1 MAKPMNRWEE
11 EHVPELPEVETI
23 RRELDREVVGKR
35 IKSVEATGDRSI
47 RRHGS
52 PKEFEAKLEG
62 AKFTG
67 VERRG
72 KYLLL
77 KLDTGDLLV
86 VHLGMSGQLRR
97 AQNRDPV
104 ADHTHVVITFTQAG
118 QLRFLD
124 PRTFGEMFVSTPD
137 ELTEDVPELAEL
149 GFDPVETPI
158 SWTVFGEMLIKRH
171 TKLKALLMDQK
182 FMAGLGNIYSDEI
195 LFAAGLR
202 YDRPADSLSTQEIR
216 RLYRS
221 VVETLHDAVK
231 YRGSTLADQGY
242 VDLHG
247 KTGDYQEHHK
257 VYARDGLACRRCR
270 TPIQKA
276 RFAGRT
282 TFYCPQCQV

>member
-1 MAKPMNRWEE
+1 M
-11 EHVPELPEVETI
+11 PELPEVETI

-35 IKSVEATGDRSI
+35 IKTVEATNAKVLGHHKSA
-47 RRHGS
+47 
-52 PKEFEAKLEG
+52 KEFAAKLDG
-62 AKFTG
+62 AKISG

-72 KYLLL
+72 KYLLF

-86 VHLGMSGQLRR
+86 CNLGNTGQLRR
-97 AQNRDPV
+97 AQAKDPV
-104 ADHTHVVITFTQAG
+104 TDATHVVITFTQAG

-124 PRTFGEMFVSTPD
+124 PKGAGELFLTTPD
-137 ELTEDVPELAEL
+137 ELDEAVPELAEL
-149 GFDPVETPI
+149 GFDPVETPLA
-158 SWTVFGEMLIKRH
+158 WTVFGEMLLKRN
-171 TKLKALLMDQK
+171 TKLKPLLMDQK
-182 FMAGLGNIYSDEI
+182 FMAGLGNMYSDEI

-202 YDRPADSLSTQEIR
+202 YDRTASGLSTQEIR

-242 VDLHG
+242 VDLFG
-247 KTGDYQEHHK
+247 KAGDYQEHHK

-276 RFAGRT
+276 RFSNGT
-282 TFYCPQCQV
+282 TYYCPQCQV

>member
-1 MAKPMNRWEE
+1 M
-11 EHVPELPEVETI
+11 PELPEVETI

-35 IKSVEATGDRSI
+35 IKSVDATGDRTI
-47 RRHGS
+47 RRHKS
-52 PKEFEAKLEG
+52 PKEFSARLEG

-86 VHLGMSGQLRR
+86 CHLGMSGQLRR
-97 AQNRDPV
+97 TQNKEPM

-124 PRTFGEMFVSTPD
+124 PRTFGEMFVTTPD
-137 ELTEDVPELAEL
+137 ALTDDVPELAEL

-158 SWTVFGEMLIKRH
+158 SWTVFGEMIHKRH
-171 TKLKALLMDQK
+171 TKLKSLLMDQK

-202 YDRPADSLSTQEIR
+202 YDRPADSVSTQEIR

-270 TPIQKA
+270 TAIQKV
-276 RFAGRT
+276 RFTNRT
-282 TFYCPQCQV
+282 TYYCPQCQV